1 MAFDPVSSLANAASG
16 LFNFAG
22 AGFSFGAAKRQ
33 GETDRAIAGQQT
45 RQAEILSKAELELA
59 KLQQGNVRTILMYAG
74 IIIGVI
80 IVLLIVFYILYVSRK

>member
-1 MAFDPVSSLANAASG
+1 MALDPLSAIGNAAAG

-33 GETDRAIAGQQT
+33 GETDKAIAGQET
-45 RQAEILSKAELELA
+45 KQAEILSKAQLEIA
-59 KLQQGNVRTILMYAG
+59 KLQQGNVRTILLYAG

-80 IVLLIVFYILYVSRK
+80 IIGWVIVTSLKE